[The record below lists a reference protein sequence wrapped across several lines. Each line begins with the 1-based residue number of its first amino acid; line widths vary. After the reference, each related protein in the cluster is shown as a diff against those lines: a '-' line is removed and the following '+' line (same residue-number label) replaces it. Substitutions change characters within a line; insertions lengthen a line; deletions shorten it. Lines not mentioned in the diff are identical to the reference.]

1 MGTKK
6 LQPLELNGLSL
17 NEIATTCHVSER
29 TARRWKAGTM
39 CPPES
44 ALMLLR
50 KDLGAFSPYWKGWT
64 LRGKQII
71 SPDGWEIARDHAL
84 ALPLVHSQIRTLRQ
98 ELARAKQA
106 LADAGGD
113 TGDWE
118 VEISIGP
125 PGRQRTLR
133 ASIRDLNDALLLPK
147 KAKA

>member
-1 MGTKK
+1 MKR
-6 LQPLELNGLSL
+6 QPVELNGLSL
-17 NEIATTCHVSER
+17 NEIATTCHVTER

-64 LRGKQII
+64 LRGKEIV

-84 ALPLVHSQIRTLRQ
+84 ALPLVHGQVAALRQ
-98 ELARAKQA
+98 ELAKVKRA
-106 LADAGGD
+106 LAEAGGD
-113 TGDWE
+113 QGDWE
-118 VEISIGP
+118 VEIKIGP

-133 ASIRDLNDALLLPK
+133 ASIRDLNDVVLLPK
-147 KAKA
+147 KAQS